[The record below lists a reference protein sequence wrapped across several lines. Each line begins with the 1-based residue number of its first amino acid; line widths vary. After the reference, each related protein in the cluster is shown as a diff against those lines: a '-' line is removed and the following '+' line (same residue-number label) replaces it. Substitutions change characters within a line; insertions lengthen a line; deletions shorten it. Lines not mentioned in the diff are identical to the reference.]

1 MCNVINEKICFIF
14 CVCVEIVFRVV
25 SSIRRVGFIVIV
37 VVCENYL
44 DFVDVEIYGF
54 FKIDW

>member
-1 MCNVINEKICFIF
+1 MKRICFIF

-44 DFVDVEIYGF
+44 DFVDVKIYGF